1 MRLIGWLGY
10 TQFTAEDAENA
21 EERSI
26 RLGEA
31 NLYGV
36 VQKDFFDGCA
46 VASPILLKIHF
57 CNRFWLA
64 ASPFHRVPSLFY
76 TLLE

>member
-1 MRLIGWLGY
+1 MTLIGKWRYIAHRRGR
-10 TQFTAEDAENA
+10 
-21 EERSI
+21 EERREKISK
-26 RLGEA
+26 LGEEK
-31 NLYGV
+31 LYGV

-57 CNRFWLA
+57 CNRFWLT